1 MHLTRMMFT
10 ALLAA
15 LLLLHCVPASPVFDI
30 IPARAAASREAA
42 PPAEQT
48 VSQAVAARQQK
59 RNFRKL
65 FQMFLKTKKKL

>member
-1 MHLTRMMFT
+1 MHLTRMMTT

-15 LLLLHCVPASPVFDI
+15 LLLHCVPASPVFDI

-42 PPAEQT
+42 SPAGQT